1 LEERHIEPEE
11 PPKREVKQEE
21 RGHERPPEP
30 LEPPRNH
37 RDHQDKKKKRRSQA
51 KREVEANTRG
61 TTVRTRILSE
71 KATDDFLKNIFDM
84 RDPSLKGSHAG
95 SEDLYHLYPLCR
107 ERKKNGRGRLSTARM
122 VGRGE
127 RRRGFPLV

>member
-1 LEERHIEPEE
+1 M
-11 PPKREVKQEE
+11 
-21 RGHERPPEP
+21 
-30 LEPPRNH
+30 
-37 RDHQDKKKKRRSQA
+37 
-51 KREVEANTRG
+51 
-61 TTVRTRILSE
+61 RTRILSE

-107 ERKKNGRGRLSTARM
+107 EREKNGRGRLSTARM